1 MGSMLPY
8 MAYMDPMVIGYTTN
22 DDLVISKMFPLRRS
36 STLGRST
43 STELRS
49 VKRGPEGQRFENRH
63 TVHLPE
69 VPDLMDCHFEALW
82 SLEQEWQLVRPKE
95 KTMAAAAL
103 EKMTPFIS
111 DLSIDTSAID
121 TC

>member
-1 MGSMLPY
+1 MGSMLPYMLMGSMLPY

-22 DDLVISKMFPLRRS
+22 DDLVISKMFPRRS

-63 TVHLPE
+63 TVHIAE
-69 VPDLMDCHFEALW
+69 VPDLMDCHGGS
-82 SLEQEWQLVRPKE
+82 SLEPGTGEYAGPAQGEDDGSWGQLWK
-95 KTMAAAAL
+95 K
-103 EKMTPFIS
+103 
-111 DLSIDTSAID
+111 
-121 TC
+121 